1 MDLMEDELAPIEF
14 MFPGPGRDRIVAA
27 ICAGEKTATSSLE
40 REYTV
45 AGDPLPAVGERGM
58 VIDSFGEPVCV
69 IETTAVEVVALR
81 DVPLPHALAEGEGYA
96 SVAQWRDGHVRF
108 WTSDAMRDELGADF
122 AIDDDTRVVLERF
135 AVVG

>member
-45 AGDPLPAVGERGM
+45 AGDPLPAVGERGV

-96 SVAQWRDGHVRF
+96 SVAQWREGHVRF